1 MGKVGVT
8 QTQESHHHILSP
20 IEGVEGNSQT
30 YPWVNVVEFVVDLT
44 IPGVLPTVLNIIRNI
59 VTEVREWDSYVRDWV
74 LESLLCSDVRLLVAR
89 ATDMAWDPE

>member
-1 MGKVGVT
+1 MT
-8 QTQESHHHILSP
+8 QTQASHHHILSP
-20 IEGVEGNSQT
+20 IDGVEGDSHT

-59 VTEVREWDSYVRDWV
+59 VTEVREWDSHVRDWV

-89 ATDMAWDPE
+89 DTDMAWDPE